1 MTALGMSR
9 ERGMV
14 TAEAAVVAPF
24 VLTLGLALLWCS
36 ALGIAQVRLS
46 DAAREAARVVA
57 RGEPVESAERLAR
70 SQAPD
75 GARIEVVRGEGL
87 VEVRATVR
95 AGLPFLPQVGTR
107 RLEAHAVAADE
118 RP

>member
-1 MTALGMSR
+1 MTR

-24 VLTLGLALLWCS
+24 VLVLGLALLWCS

-46 DAAREAARVVA
+46 DATREAARVVA
-57 RGEPVESAERLAR
+57 RGEPVASAERLAR

-75 GARIEVVRGEGL
+75 GTTIRVRRAQGL

-95 AGLPFLPQVGTR
+95 AGLPFLPHVGTR
-107 RLEAHAVAADE
+107 RLHAHAVAAAE
-118 RP
+118 QP